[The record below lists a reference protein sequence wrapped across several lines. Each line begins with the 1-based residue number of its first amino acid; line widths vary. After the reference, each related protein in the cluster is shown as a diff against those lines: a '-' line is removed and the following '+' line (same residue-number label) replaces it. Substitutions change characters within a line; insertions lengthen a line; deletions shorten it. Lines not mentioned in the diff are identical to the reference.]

1 MTNNTVQYLER
12 TRQQARRANAEQRYA
27 QNRTIS
33 YRGVSYTPGSGDAA
47 ESHGTFVYRGRT
59 YTK

>member
-12 TRQQARRANAEQRYA
+12 TRQQAHRANAEQRYA

-33 YRGVSYTPGSGDAA
+33 YRGVSYEPSA
-47 ESHGTFVYRGRT
+47 EGEAVRGTFTYRGRT

>member
-27 QNRTIS
+27 QNRTIA
-33 YRGVSYTPGSGDAA
+33 YRGISYEPSTEGEAVR
-47 ESHGTFVYRGRT
+47 GTFTYRGRT

>member
-1 MTNNTVQYLER
+1 MTNNTVQYLQR
-12 TRQQARRANAEQRYA
+12 SRQQARRAAAEKRYA

-33 YRGVSYTPGSGDAA
+33 YRGISYEPTTEGEAV
-47 ESHGTFVYRGRT
+47 HGTFTYRGRT

>member
-1 MTNNTVQYLER
+1 MTNNTVQYLQR
-12 TRQQARRANAEQRYA
+12 TRQQARRVEAEKRYA

-33 YRGVSYTPGSGDAA
+33 YRGVSYEPTTEGEAV
-47 ESHGTFVYRGRT
+47 HGTFTYRGRT